1 MRTASPSTR
10 LSYATHCGRGI
21 QAAAALAWRE
31 WIRFVRQRNRVI
43 GAAVQPVVFWL
54 LFGAGLG
61 PSFSLPG
68 EATADVSYFQY
79 FFPGTL
85 LLILLFAAIF
95 TTISIIEDRREG
107 FLQSVLVAPL
117 PRWSM
122 VAGKL
127 LGGTMIALVHAIP
140 FLVLGLF
147 TSGIFISV
155 FQLFAVLL
163 WLGLVGLQMVAAGI
177 LAGVAYVKCAR
188 ISCDYES
195 APDAN
200 VALERSILSSN
211 DRTAEIRSDHQSTF
225 IQPVG
230 ASTTFLSRRDA
241 CDPGYDDCGAS
252 HHDALHLRH
261 ADRYVPCLCDGMDSC
276 QGPLH
281 WRTTMTLMNLLKV
294 CNKKHREHDR
304 GSECLFVFAVFFG
317 IVLSTGGCER
327 GIREGSSLHSSRS
340 EKEVLPA
347 TERVTPTVPADHFQL
362 TQTDGGTFDSS
373 SLLGKVWM
381 GSIFL
386 PTAPAPASVKIRP
399 LLKSYGS

>member
-1 MRTASPSTR
+1 MGTASPSTR
-10 LSYATHCGRGI
+10 LSCATHYGRGI

-68 EATADVSYFQY
+68 EATAEVSYFQY

-140 FLVLGLF
+140 FLVLGLV

-163 WLGLVGLQMVAAGI
+163 WLGLVGLQMVALGFS
-177 LAGVAYVKCAR
+177 LAWRMSSVQGFHA
-188 ISCDYES
+188 IMNLLLM
-195 APDAN
+195 PMW
-200 VALERSILSSN
+200 LLSG
-211 DRTAEIRSDHQSTF
+211 AF
-225 IQPVG
+225 FPV
-230 ASTTFLSRRDA
+230 TT
-241 CDPGYDDCGAS
+241 
-252 HHDALHLRH
+252 
-261 ADRYVPCLCDGMDSC
+261 
-276 QGPLH
+276 GPL
-281 WRTTMTLMNLLKV
+281 RFVAIINPLSYSLSVLRRLFYLDATPAIRDMMTAGLPTMTLSICVTL
-294 CNKKHREHDR
+294 
-304 GSECLFVFAVFFG
+304 
-317 IVLSTGGCER
+317 IVTFLACVMAWILAKGRSTGEQ
-327 GIREGSSLHSSRS
+327 
-340 EKEVLPA
+340 P
-347 TERVTPTVPADHFQL
+347 
-362 TQTDGGTFDSS
+362 
-373 SLLGKVWM
+373 
-381 GSIFL
+381 
-386 PTAPAPASVKIRP
+386 
-399 LLKSYGS
+399 